1 LALMTRSTPA
11 VIVGN
16 DALTESVCRN
26 LCADGWRVTVVWD
39 DEPGLRERIEASGAT
54 FLGRSPLGPDALRA
68 AGIED
73 ARTLLA
79 LAVDDRTNL
88 EVALEAREA
97 NARVR
102 IVMRQFNQALAR
114 KIEENLRDCA
124 VLSLAARSAATYAA
138 AAIDPEC
145 FFGLEFP
152 LGSRSLVGFSKRTAE
167 AAGVADLG
175 VAEAEQKLRCRVLS
189 CNGVPCEDEGRLSAG
204 DELIV
209 FGPVEQLA
217 RSAAPLKTARGGF
230 GWVAARIRAIVSE
243 FDPLLRVLI
252 VAGAIIFVAAT
263 LFFSAVLQLNVL
275 TAAYFVTATMTTT
288 GYGDISLKDS
298 GLVAQAIG
306 IVVMVCGIV
315 IANLAIA
322 FVAAAL
328 VRSQWN
334 ALQGMRPIRYTG
346 HILVFGA
353 GRVGT
358 RIVDFLC
365 KLDAIVTVVELEPS
379 PQLVA
384 RARAREISLL
394 TGNGALDETLDLSN
408 AQAARC
414 AVVVTDS
421 DATNLEIGLGARAR
435 RPGIPVIVRI
445 AEPRFAAAIRKQFEI
460 RRAFS
465 MTALASSAFSDLAES
480 DAARGRVS
488 FDGKTYRLEERP
500 SAEADRAG
508 LVLAAASSDTGA
520 RAVRTWS
527 GIEPDERV
535 LVIATA

>member
-1 LALMTRSTPA
+1 MTRSTPA
-11 VIVGN
+11 VVVGN

-26 LCADGWRVTVVWD
+26 LSADGWRVTVVWQD
-39 DEPGLRERIEASGAT
+39 DPGLRERIEACGAV
-54 FLGRSPLGPDALRA
+54 FLGRSPLDPDALRA
-68 AGIED
+68 AGIAD

-79 LAVDDRTNL
+79 LDIDDRTNL

-97 NARVR
+97 NPHVR

-114 KIEENLRDCA
+114 KVEQNLPDCT

-152 LGSRSLVGFSKRTAE
+152 VGSRSLVGFSRRTAE
-167 AAGVADLG
+167 DAGVADLA
-175 VAEAEQKLRCRVLS
+175 VADAEQRLQCRVLS
-189 CNGVPCEDEGRLSAG
+189 CNGAPCEDERRLAA
-204 DELIV
+204 DDALII

-217 RSAAPLKTARGGF
+217 RSAAPLRTVRGGL
-230 GWVAARIRAIVSE
+230 GWVATRVRAIASE

-252 VAGAIIFVAAT
+252 VAGACVFVAAT
-263 LFFSAVLQLNVL
+263 LFFSVALHLNPL

-288 GYGDISLKDS
+288 GYGDIALKDS
-298 GLVAQAIG
+298 GLPAQTAG
-306 IVVMVCGIV
+306 IVLMVCGIV

-334 ALQGMRPIRYTG
+334 ALQGMRPIRYAG

-358 RIVDFLC
+358 RVVDFLC
-365 KLDAIVTVVELEPS
+365 KLDAIVTVVELEPA

-394 TGNGALDETLDLSN
+394 TGNGALDETLELSN
-408 AQAARC
+408 VQAARC

-435 RPGIPVIVRI
+435 RAGIPVIMRI

-480 DAARGRVS
+480 EAARGRVS

-500 SAEADRAG
+500 STEADRG
-508 LVLAAASSDTGA
+508 GVLLAAADTARA
-520 RAVRTWS
+520 RAVGTWN

-535 LVIATA
+535 LLIATV